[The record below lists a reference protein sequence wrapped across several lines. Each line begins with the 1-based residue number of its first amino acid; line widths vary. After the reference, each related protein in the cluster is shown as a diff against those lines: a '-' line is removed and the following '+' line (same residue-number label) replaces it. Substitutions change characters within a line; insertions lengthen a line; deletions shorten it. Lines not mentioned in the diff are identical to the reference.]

1 MPIISTTQLKKSFAH
16 NEVLQGIDFV
26 ANQGEVVAVLGAS
39 GSGKSTFLR
48 CLNLLEI
55 PDSGE
60 LELLG
65 EPVSFKL
72 KKNVRRVEAGQVTRL
87 RKKIAM
93 VFQHFN
99 LWQHMTA
106 LQNVIEAPL
115 HVLRQSRKEATEK
128 ARSCLEM
135 VGMSGFE
142 KSFPQQLSGGQQQR
156 LGIARALAVD
166 PEVILFDEPTSS
178 LDPELVQEVL
188 HIIAKLAVGKITML
202 VVTHEVAFAR
212 KVAHKVLFLHRGRVG
227 AYEKTDTL
235 FNAPTAEFSQFIQH
249 SHHS

>member
-1 MPIISTTQLKKSFAH
+1 MAIIAAAQLTKSFAR

-26 ANQGEVVAVLGAS
+26 ANLGEIIAVLGAS

-72 KKNVRRVEAGQVTRL
+72 KKNVREVDAGQVTRL

-115 HVLRQSRKEATEK
+115 HVLRQSRKEATER
-128 ARSCLEM
+128 ARSCLDM

-142 KSFPQQLSGGQQQR
+142 ESFPQQLSGGQQQR

-188 HIIAKLAVGKITML
+188 QIIEKLAVGKITML
-202 VVTHEVAFAR
+202 IVTHEIAFAR
-212 KVAHKVLFLHRGRVG
+212 KVAHKVLFLHQGKVG
-227 AYEKTDTL
+227 AYEKTDRL
-235 FNAPTAEFSQFIQH
+235 FEAPTAAFSQFIQH
-249 SHHS
+249 SHHQ

>member
-1 MPIISTTQLKKSFAH
+1 MSIISTTQLKKSFAD
-16 NEVLQGIDFV
+16 NEVLQGIDFA
-26 ANQGEVVAVLGAS
+26 ANRGDVVAILGAS

-60 LELLG
+60 LQLLG
-65 EPVSFKL
+65 EAVSFRL
-72 KKNVRRVEAGQVTRL
+72 KKNMREVDAGQVTRL

-99 LWQHMTA
+99 LWQHMTT
-106 LQNVIEAPL
+106 LQNVIEVPI
-115 HVLRQSRKEATEK
+115 HVLRQGREEATEK

-142 KSFPQQLSGGQQQR
+142 KRFPQQLSGGQQQR
-156 LGIARALAVD
+156 VGIARALAVN

-188 HIIAKLAVGKITML
+188 QIIAKLAVGKITML
-202 VVTHEVAFAR
+202 VVTHEIAFAR
-212 KVAHKVLFLHRGRVG
+212 KLAHKVLFLHQGRVG
-227 AYEKTDTL
+227 AYEETARL
-235 FNAPTAEFSQFIQH
+235 FDAPTAEFSQFIQH
-249 SHHS
+249 SHQQ

>member
-1 MPIISTTQLKKSFAH
+1 MSIISATQIRKSFGQ

-26 ANQGEVVAVLGAS
+26 ADRGEVVAVLGAS

-55 PDSGE
+55 PEGGE
-60 LELLG
+60 LDLLG
-65 EPVSFKL
+65 ESIGFRL
-72 KKNVRRVEAGQVTRL
+72 KKGVREVNAAQVRRL

-106 LQNVIEAPL
+106 LQNVMEVPL
-115 HVLRQSRKEATEK
+115 HVLRQNRKEATEK

-142 KSFPQQLSGGQQQR
+142 KSFPLQLSGGQQQR

-178 LDPELVQEVL
+178 LDPELVQGVL
-188 HIIAKLAVGKITML
+188 QIIARLAEGKITML
-202 VVTHEVAFAR
+202 VVTHEIAFAR
-212 KVAHKVLFLHRGRVG
+212 KVAHRVLFLHEGRVG
-227 AYEKTDTL
+227 ACEETERL
-235 FNAPTAEFSQFIQH
+235 FKAPTAEFSQFIQH
-249 SHHS
+249 SHQ